1 MAGPELDNGYTR
13 VANEIYEE
21 VAMRKFNGIQ
31 LRMLLIVWRYT
42 YGFNRKSAE
51 LSATFLATAL
61 RSDLSG
67 TKKELKKLLDM
78 HVLKVFR
85 QAQGKHGRM
94 IGFNKYY
101 ERWLV
106 GCNPPPQPLEPDEST
121 GGESHPLPVDDCPP
135 HEGED
140 CTPKKESI
148 NKTIKKGEI
157 VLPSI
162 HEEIISYLNE
172 KTGKNYNFKV
182 KTTKEF
188 INGRISE
195 GRTVEDF
202 KNVIDIKCSHWLNDP
217 KMSQYLRPATL
228 FRPSN
233 FDNYLNQEP
242 EEKEGDN
249 PGQMSKDEKID
260 YDDAIREWVMKGNDP
275 ADFRFDTN
283 D

>member
-1 MAGPELDNGYTR
+1 MAGPQLEDGYTR
-13 VANEIYEE
+13 VANEILEQ

-78 HVLKVFR
+78 NVLKVFR

-94 IGFNKYY
+94 IGFNKYSVQ
-101 ERWLV
+101 WLV
-106 GCNPPPQPLEPDEST
+106 GCNPPPQPSEDDELT
-121 GGESHPLPVDDCPP
+121 GGGLHPLLVDNHTPQ
-135 HEGED
+135 EGD
-140 CTPKKESI
+140 NRPPKKESI

-157 VLPSI
+157 DLPSI

-182 KTTKEF
+182 KTTKDF

-242 EEKEGDN
+242 TEQEGDS
-249 PGQMSKDEKID
+249 PGQLTREQRLN